1 MKLVIVD
8 RSKVATYE
16 RMRGLF
22 VNDPT
27 VMVVWDRRQESD
39 RRQPHTLPR
48 IPEKRVQERRHLLKS
63 FGERGFIVVDVAD
76 DHPAFRQTP
85 S

>member
-8 RSKVATYE
+8 RSKMATFD

-22 VNDPT
+22 ANDPG
-27 VMVVWDRRQESD
+27 VMVVWDRRTTE
-39 RRQPHTLPR
+39 RRQQAAART
-48 IPEKRVQERRHLLKS
+48 PEKRVEERRRLMKS

-76 DHPAFRQTP
+76 DLAL